1 MFPTTDHRLQ
11 PGCRSWLFRLV
22 ALCLNLNLLRGG
34 SMIVLVTLSCTLAHA
49 ADTAAVDP
57 VTGAPL
63 TEDPLTEV
71 TTAQY
76 TAADDLPARDSSRVW
91 RPLTLPLMSADLPSA
106 LTTPSEGS
114 DVWIRFYLPAPAN
127 DRNYSL
133 LLWRYNL
140 SAAVYFNG
148 TQIAAN
154 SDRAG
159 RLTTAW
165 NRPLLANIVDD
176 LWRPGDNEVLIRL
189 RVTPWGGNLAPVL
202 FGPRDT
208 LQEIHDA
215 RLFRQVDINRILL
228 AFAVIISGF
237 TLALWLL
244 RRQDT
249 AYLWFS
255 AAGLA
260 WATGT
265 LHTVIYHN
273 PLPYDIWLPLVHSAI
288 DSCTF
293 FLYGFI
299 GRLTHVRKAGR
310 ERLFLLWTLA
320 ACSSHFLVPP
330 QWFWYSAYSMHL
342 VGVTVLGFM
351 ILRVAHI
358 AVRQRQSEAIVVTLA
373 VLSQMALF
381 SYSAFQMFFDNA
393 QRWDSALTYAHFG
406 IPVLLLVFS
415 AVLLKRFTDALSEA
429 ETLNQELEQ
438 KLEQGR
444 QAIARSYEERR
455 LLERQQAA
463 EHERLKIYRD
473 LHDDVGSRLLSIIH
487 AGSDRK
493 MEDMARSALDS
504 LRQAVSKANTPD
516 QTLSKLLSD
525 IREETELRLL
535 GSGHTVDWQQ
545 TGELPDPL
553 LASATAFN
561 VNRIMKELVSNI
573 IRHAGASH
581 VRILV
586 SADSHSLTI
595 CVTDNGVGLGAATSG
610 GSGLNNIRSRAAEI
624 AAQVNWTSSPQGTET
639 RLALS
644 GILT

>member
-1 MFPTTDHRLQ
+1 MSPLTHDGLSTAPRFLAASALRWGLRLLLTFTTAALLTLSSGFAHETTPSDSITTPTEILTAEYTIAEGFPGNDRSLDWQPTT
-11 PGCRSWLFRLV
+11 
-22 ALCLNLNLLRGG
+22 
-34 SMIVLVTLSCTLAHA
+34 
-49 ADTAAVDP
+49 
-57 VTGAPL
+57 
-63 TEDPLTEV
+63 
-71 TTAQY
+71 
-76 TAADDLPARDSSRVW
+76 LPF
-91 RPLTLPLMSADLPSA
+91 MSADL
-106 LTTPSEGS
+106 TPMQTPLPAGS
-114 DVWIRFYLPAPAN
+114 DLWFRFSLAAPA
-127 DRNYSL
+127 DDIDYSL

-140 SAAVYFNG
+140 SATVFFNG
-148 TQIAAN
+148 TEIASN
-154 SDRAG
+154 SERAG

-165 NRPLLANIVDD
+165 NRPLLANIVDG
-176 LWRPGDNEVLIRL
+176 LWQAGTNEVLIRL
-189 RVTPWGGNLAPVL
+189 HITPWGGNLAPVL
-202 FGPRDT
+202 FGPQNA

-228 AFAVIISGF
+228 AFAVIISAF

-273 PLPYDIWLPLVHSAI
+273 PLPYDIWLPLVHTAI

-299 GRLTHVRKAGR
+299 GRLTQARKAGR
-310 ERLFLLWTLA
+310 ERLFLLWTIA
-320 ACSSHFLVPP
+320 ACISHFLIPP
-330 QWFWYSAYSMHL
+330 QWFWYSAYGMHL

-351 ILRVAHI
+351 ILRVARI
-358 AVRQRQSEAIVVTLA
+358 AFRQRQTEAIVVTLA
-373 VLSQMALF
+373 VISQIVLF

-393 QRWDSALTYAHFG
+393 QRWDSALAYAHFG

-429 ETLNQELEQ
+429 ETLNRELEQ
-438 KLEQGR
+438 KLELGR
-444 QAIARSYEERR
+444 QTIARSFEERR

-516 QTLSKLLSD
+516 QTLTNLLND

-535 GSGHTVDWQQ
+535 GSGHTVDWRQDSQ
-545 TGELPDPL
+545 LPDPL
-553 LASATAFN
+553 IASATAFN

-573 IRHAGASH
+573 IRHANASH
-581 VRILV
+581 VDV
-586 SADSHSLTI
+586 AVNQHNNALTI
-595 CVTDNGVGLGAATSG
+595 RVTDNGVGFGTANTG

-624 AAQVNWTSSPQGTET
+624 FAEVSWASDPQGTET
-639 RLALS
+639 RLTLS
-644 GILT
+644 RVLI